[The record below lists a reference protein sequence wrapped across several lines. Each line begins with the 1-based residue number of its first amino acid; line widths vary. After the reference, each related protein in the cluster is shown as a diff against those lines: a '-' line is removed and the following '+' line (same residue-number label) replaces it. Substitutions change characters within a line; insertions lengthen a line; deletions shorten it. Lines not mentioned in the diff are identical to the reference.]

1 MKNIVLAVTIMLSTL
16 GVGQS
21 KFSAT
26 SNGDTGGTIFQ
37 HYDGCSSGQVQN
49 SAVSTSSA
57 CGFTSPVALTSLHL
71 GGKDYAGF
79 NIGNVQFGTGLF
91 LNGNFNTVALF
102 DSADLSYVTVGTNGS
117 CGQFKHDGVTCKPN
131 GFVPNSATTFVGIFV
146 GTVSWN
152 SLPDGSHTLSG
163 TVKGIVNNSGNSVF
177 LSFVATT
184 VPETHGEFQNG
195 HERISTVSLKAL

>member
-1 MKNIVLAVTIMLSTL
+1 VEKTTQVLT
-16 GVGQS
+16 
-21 KFSAT
+21 SAT
-26 SNGDTGGTIFQ
+26 
-37 HYDGCSSGQVQN
+37 
-49 SAVSTSSA
+49 
-57 CGFTSPVALTSLHL
+57 
-71 GGKDYAGF
+71 F
-79 NIGNVQFGTGLF
+79 NLELF